1 MKMVPSFLK
10 KLLLYSA
17 AHTYSNLSRLFIRL
31 FAGIMFMQFGIR
43 QWIHFDAISGNMIG
57 VMGMSGEATLVLM
70 IMIEI
75 GCSALIMLGLFSR
88 LAVLPPLAAM
98 LVAENFILTKVV
110 DVSPEMLF
118 SLQPGYVPILFIGI
132 FIYMLLAGPGKISL
146 DYLISIKLFG
156 HDRQA
161 EDELEKA

>member
-1 MKMVPSFLK
+1 
-10 KLLLYSA
+10 
-17 AHTYSNLSRLFIRL
+17 
-31 FAGIMFMQFGIR
+31 MQFGIR

>member
-1 MKMVPSFLK
+1 
-10 KLLLYSA
+10 
-17 AHTYSNLSRLFIRL
+17 
-31 FAGIMFMQFGIR
+31 
-43 QWIHFDAISGNMIG
+43 MIG

>member
-1 MKMVPSFLK
+1 MNRKLK
-10 KLLLYSA
+10 KLIIVGASRSYG
-17 AHTYSNLSRLFIRL
+17 NLSRLFIRL
-31 FAGIMFMQFGIR
+31 FSGIMFMQFGIR

>member
-1 MKMVPSFLK
+1 MVPSFLK

-31 FAGIMFMQFGIR
+31 FVGIMFMQFGIR

>member
-1 MKMVPSFLK
+1 MVPSFLK
-10 KLLLYSA
+10 KLMLYSA

>member
-1 MKMVPSFLK
+1 MVPSFLK